1 LLAFKKR
8 GIMSIDWDAIRTAW
22 NRDYGTNFVTRKR
35 FLKTLYD
42 KDKSA
47 TKMGEKLCISNRVIL
62 NAMREDNLKILPKGH
77 HFPTPAQ
84 RFMLSLNTKDMT
96 MKEIEVA
103 TGFTGSHCWQLLK
116 KLDLS
121 WKRVR

>member
-1 LLAFKKR
+1 
-8 GIMSIDWDAIRTAW
+8 MSIDWNAIRIAW
-22 NRDYGTNFVTRKR
+22 NRDYGTNFTTRKR
-35 FLKTLYD
+35 FLKALYD

-47 TKMGEKLCISNRVIL
+47 TKIGKKICTSNRVIL
-62 NAMREDNLKILPKGH
+62 NAMREDGLKVLPKGH

-84 RFMLSLNTKDMT
+84 KLMLSLNIKNMT
-96 MKEIEVA
+96 VKEIKAA